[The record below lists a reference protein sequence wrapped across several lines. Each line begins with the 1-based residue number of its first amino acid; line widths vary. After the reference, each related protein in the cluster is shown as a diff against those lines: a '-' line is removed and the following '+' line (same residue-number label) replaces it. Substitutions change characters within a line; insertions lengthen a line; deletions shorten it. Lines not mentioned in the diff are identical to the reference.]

1 MTLTTNEMNAHIDN
15 ETRTAGKAAAWCN
28 EVARTLDDEIL
39 ADRSRDISNTL
50 HQAGIQ
56 LQTEAGRFYRAAEEL
71 FDKARRAEHT
81 CQCPSIPLHYRVVAG
96 KLDRHADELRE
107 RGDALR
113 DAQLAV
119 RSNMVRPVA
128 PQLA

>member
-28 EVARTLDDEIL
+28 SASWTLSDETL
-39 ADRSRDISNTL
+39 VDRSHDVQNSL

-56 LQTEAGRFYRAAEEL
+56 LQTEAGRFYNAATEL
-71 FDKARRAEHT
+71 FDKANRAERLGR
-81 CQCPSIPLHYRVVAG
+81 CPSIPLHYRVVAG
-96 KLDRHADELRE
+96 KLERHADELRQ

-113 DAQLAV
+113 DAQRAI
-119 RSNMVRPVA
+119 RNNMVRPAA
-128 PQLA
+128 PQL